1 MEVKYLI
8 KSYGRNIS
16 PSQVMRCYRLNPKEC
31 RLIYKDSDLYGLD
44 EGKFITLTERPFG
57 DYLEH
62 LEKNKETYTR
72 LIR

>member
-1 MEVKYLI
+1 
-8 KSYGRNIS
+8 
-16 PSQVMRCYRLNPKEC
+16 MRCYRLNPKEC